1 MDGTTLF
8 RSALTGCIF
17 GFLAC
22 IPVGPINCTIINDG
36 AKRGFLWSFMVGLGA
51 MVMDVVYCSMAF
63 AGFSKLFQSELIRAT
78 MELVSFLL
86 MIFLGVRYMM
96 VKEVPITDVPVGEV
110 EHRFHPHAA
119 FWIGFVRVLGNPAIL
134 LFWITLTATFL
145 SHEWITDTYQSKF
158 LCGVGNF
165 FGGMAWF
172 TLLSLAVTK
181 GHKRFSSK
189 TLMRMSQLSG
199 LSLLITGVIIG
210 IRLIR
215 MIAHH

>member
-1 MDGTTLF
+1 M
-8 RSALTGCIF
+8 TGCVF

-36 AKRGFLWSFMVGLGA
+36 AKRGFLWCFMVGLGA
-51 MVMDVVYCSMAF
+51 MAMDVIYCAMAF
-63 AGFSKLFQSELIRAT
+63 AGFSQLFQSEVIRAT

-86 MIFLGVRYMM
+86 MIYLGVKYTF

-110 EHRFHPHAA
+110 EHRIHPHTA

-134 LFWITLTATFL
+134 LFWVTLTATFL
-145 SHEWITDTYQSKF
+145 SHEWINDTFQSKF
-158 LCGVGNF
+158 LCGAGNF
-165 FGGMAWF
+165 VGGMVWF
-172 TLLSLAVTK
+172 TLLSLGVAT
-181 GHKRFSSK
+181 GRSRFSSK

-199 LSLLITGVIIG
+199 LSLLITAVIIG
-210 IRLIR
+210 VRLVK